1 MIIKTLSVAGFRNL
15 KEQNFVPGQG
25 CNVIFGENAQGKTN
39 LLEAIWLFTGGKS
52 FRGAKENEM
61 ISFDGPFAKLEMNF
75 ESEGRPQKM
84 AVRLTQGKEVFLNGV
99 KCRSSADVV
108 GKLGC
113 VVFSPVHLNLVK
125 EGPALRRR
133 FMDGAICQ
141 MKPSYLSLLNEYRRA
156 LLSRSALLK
165 DCQYHAELL
174 DTLDVWDS
182 QLAGLGAAIVKSRKE
197 FVMQLSLAAVEI
209 YGGISRGKEQLSLHY
224 ESTVEENEEYHQS
237 FLKALQNSRA
247 LDLKNKTTGIGP
259 HRDDLSLLIDGASAR
274 SFGSQGQQRSCVLAL
289 KLAEA
294 ALMEYLFNEKPVI
307 LLDDVLSELDKNRQ
321 QYVLNKLSGFQVFIT
336 CCEKENFE
344 GLTDGALFLME
355 SGRLSA
361 V

>member
-1 MIIKTLSVAGFRNL
+1 
-15 KEQNFVPGQG
+15 
-25 CNVIFGENAQGKTN
+25 
-39 LLEAIWLFTGGKS
+39 
-52 FRGAKENEM
+52 
-61 ISFDGPFAKLEMNF
+61 
-75 ESEGRPQKM
+75 
-84 AVRLTQGKEVFLNGV
+84 
-99 KCRSSADVV
+99 
-108 GKLGC
+108 
-113 VVFSPVHLNLVK
+113 
-125 EGPALRRR
+125 
-133 FMDGAICQ
+133 
-141 MKPSYLSLLNEYRRA
+141 
-156 LLSRSALLK
+156 
-165 DCQYHAELL
+165 
-174 DTLDVWDS
+174 
-182 QLAGLGAAIVKSRKE
+182 
-197 FVMQLSLAAVEI
+197 MQLSPAAVEI